1 MNTRSELWAKQDG
14 FDKTYPLL
22 AHLLDTVTVTGV
34 LYDYWLRE
42 GLRELFRENLG
53 ENARSIVQC
62 IAGLHDVGKASP
74 LFQQRPTDK
83 AQRWER
89 IRKTIEESGN
99 YRDLG
104 NTSIALNR
112 SKDEARRHERLSAY
126 ASQPLLPSSR
136 KPASRVWLHLA
147 LGGHHGKFSAI
158 TLASDTK
165 SLLEDLDYGGWSAAQ
180 NDLTDGVLKSC
191 DLGRE
196 DIPEKLD
203 STLTLFLSGLIVLA
217 DRIASGEPF
226 VDGGFALLESSPDIL
241 ENPARWIIEREKE
254 AVSRVRATVGV
265 YSPWK
270 DEEAA
275 KHAILGDYD
284 PRPIQQEALNAREGL
299 WSLMATTGSGK
310 TEAALL
316 RHSTRPERLIFL
328 LPTQAT
334 SNAIMRRVQHAYRDT
349 SNVAAL
355 AHGLASVEDF
365 YQQPLSLYDDEA
377 QYVSHENQTDQPSG
391 LYPSSFVRAGAARL
405 FAPICVGT
413 IDQALA
419 SALPG
424 KWIHFRLL
432 ALANAHIVID
442 EVHTLDVYQTK
453 LLEEL
458 LPWLAKTRTR
468 VTFLTATMPSEQRQ
482 QLISAYSQVE
492 KELEPPVFP
501 SIDVVTKNKTASI
514 PVESLTAAMAIDL
527 RQTEYDSLV
536 DSHVLWHKE
545 VRAKF
550 PQARLGIICNTV
562 ARAQETARQIAKSG
576 ETVVVLHSRMTAE
589 HRRQNA
595 QLLLDLLGPHG
606 TGTNITVVGTQAI
619 EASLD
624 IDLDFLNTEVCPAPS
639 LVQRAGRQ
647 WRRNDPLRESRC
659 PEENQKTLTVT
670 WFDSDQ
676 SWPYRPYLAA
686 EIKHTHEWLDQHSQL
701 VIPDDAQ
708 EFIDSAHVKFE
719 NALTDFDME
728 AVTEGVLK
736 AMRAESNRARIT
748 DALTERSIV
757 GNFVALTT
765 NNPADESTTRLI
777 DEGSSAR
784 FILGGSEST
793 IPGAW
798 PKTVE
803 ELLVLS
809 SHDKENLREAL
820 RASMPL
826 SIPRNSE
833 SNPHVKEDFLEELGA
848 IPLTES
854 RTLLS
859 GYFFIPNADQ
869 FYDSSIGFTGLLQNS

>member
-1 MNTRSELWAKQDG
+1 MNTRTELWAKQDG

-22 AHLLDTVTVTGV
+22 AHLLDTTTIAGV
-34 LYDYWLRE
+34 LYDLWLRD
-42 GLRELFRENLG
+42 GLRQLFHENLG
-53 ENARSIVQC
+53 NKAKSIVQC

-74 LFQQRPTDK
+74 LFQQRPADK
-83 AQRWER
+83 AQHWED
-89 IRKTIEESGN
+89 IRRKIKDSGN
-99 YRDLG
+99 YRSLVG
-104 NTSIALNR
+104 SSIALDR
-112 SKDEARRHERLSAY
+112 TKEEARRHERLSAY
-126 ASQPLLPSSR
+126 ASQSILPSPRQSAKR
-136 KPASRVWLHLA
+136 TWLHLA
-147 LGGHHGKFSAI
+147 LGGHHGRFCAI
-158 TLASDTK
+158 SKASD
-165 SLLEDLDYGGWSAAQ
+165 SRALLQDLEYGGWTAAQ
-180 NDLTDGVLKSC
+180 NDLTDAVRAACHL
-191 DLGRE
+191 DRE
-196 DIPEKLD
+196 DIPEQLD
-203 STLTLFLSGLIVLA
+203 STLTLLLSGLIVLA

-226 VDGGFALLESSPDIL
+226 VDGGFALLANSPDIL
-241 ENPARWIIEREKE
+241 EDPARWIIEREKE

-365 YQQPLSLYDDEA
+365 YQQPLSMYDDEA
-377 QYVSHENQTDQPSG
+377 QYVSRENQTDQPSG

-405 FAPICVGT
+405 FAPVCVGT

-482 QLISAYSQVE
+482 QLISAYSQAE

-501 SIDVVTKNKTASI
+501 SIDVVTETQTASI
-514 PVESLTAAMAIDL
+514 PVESLTATMAIDL

-536 DSHVLWHKE
+536 DSHVLWHEE

-562 ARAQETARQIAKSG
+562 ARAQETAREIAKNG

-595 QLLLDLLGPHG
+595 QLLLNLLGPDG
-606 TGTNITVVGTQAI
+606 TGTNVTVVGTQAI

-624 IDLDFLNTEVCPAPS
+624 IDLDFLNTEICPAPS

-659 PEENQKTLTVT
+659 PGETQKKLTVT

-676 SWPYRPYLAA
+676 SGPYLPYLAA

-719 NALTDFDME
+719 NAITDFDME
-728 AVTEGVLK
+728 AITKGALK
-736 AMRAESNRARIT
+736 GMRAESNRARIT

-777 DEGSSAR
+777 DEGSTAR

-803 ELLVLS
+803 ELLALS
-809 SHDKENLREAL
+809 SRDKDAIREAL
-820 RASMPL
+820 HASIPL
-826 SIPRNSE
+826 SLPRNSE
-833 SNPHVKEDFLEELGA
+833 QDFVERLNA
-848 IPLTES
+848 ISLSES
-854 RTLLS
+854 RSLLN
-859 GYFFIPNADQ
+859 GYYFVPNADQ
-869 FYDSSIGFTGLLQNS
+869 FYDAQIGFTGPVQPLKP